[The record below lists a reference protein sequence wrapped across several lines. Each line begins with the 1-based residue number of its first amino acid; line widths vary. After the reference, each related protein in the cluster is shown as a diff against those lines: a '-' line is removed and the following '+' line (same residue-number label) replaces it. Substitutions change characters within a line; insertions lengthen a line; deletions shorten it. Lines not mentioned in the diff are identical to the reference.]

1 MSHRT
6 QLTLTDD
13 QYARLVAI
21 SGETGLS
28 LSELVRQA
36 LDATYAG
43 TGVKGLT
50 QSFGT
55 WRART
60 FDGRSYVE
68 GIRRGLASRL
78 EEVGG
83 RSR

>member
-6 QLTLTDD
+6 QLTLTDE
-13 QYARLVAI
+13 QYARLLAL
-21 SGETGLS
+21 SRETGLS

-43 TGVKGLT
+43 SGVKGLT

-55 WRART
+55 WRGRA

-68 GIRRGLASRL
+68 RARTGLASRL
-78 EEVGG
+78 EEAGG